1 MITDKQYQY
10 IINKIPY
17 VKEEDL
23 QNITKEEASQI
34 IKRNIIENRPL
45 LQTYGWRDKKTN
57 EKYCCTIHSNKQECF
72 EDDNIEIYNKVYLKK
87 RQAEEHWNT
96 QLQFRSPCYMYRE
109 KEGE

>member
-45 LQTYGWRDKKTN
+45 LQWYVWKDKKTN
-57 EKYCCTIHSNKQECF
+57 IKYACTIHSDKQYKKEN
-72 EDDNIEIYNKVYLKK
+72 DDCIIYAKVFLKK
-87 RQAEEHWNT
+87 RQAEEYHK
-96 QLQFRSPCYMYRE
+96 QRLIMKSPNFI
-109 KEGE
+109 